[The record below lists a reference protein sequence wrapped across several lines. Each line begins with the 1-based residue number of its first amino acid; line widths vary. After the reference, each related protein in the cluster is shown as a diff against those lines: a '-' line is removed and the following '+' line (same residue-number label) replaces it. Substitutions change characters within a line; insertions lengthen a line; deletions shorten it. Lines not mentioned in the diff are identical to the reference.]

1 MKKLDVYLACQPCA
15 CDRDAQN
22 TKSKNRKTLL
32 GLLSTPMHQPRRTV
46 RPLRVHACPQ
56 GI

>member
-32 GLLSTPMHQPRRTV
+32 GLLSTPMHQPRSTV